1 MEWRN
6 GKACAVQHQP
16 GKGAI
21 RGSCHALTR
30 PNPEWN
36 KNRTYILRP
45 AKNVYCRASFRPEA
59 KDGTV
64 RFAMVG
70 VSNRWGR
77 MTIFEDPRAPGHAE
91 LRYRPDVDGLR
102 AVAVLCVVF
111 YHYGF
116 WQVPGG
122 FVGVDVFFV
131 ISGFLITGIIHREM
145 ADGRFTIRH
154 FYERRIRRIF
164 PALFAM
170 LSVATVAA
178 WLLLFPV
185 DFEAYAK
192 SLMATAFFA
201 ANFEFW
207 REVGYFDISAS
218 LKPLLHLWS
227 IAVEEQFYL
236 LFPPLLLLVGASSR
250 RRLLCVIGGLLV
262 VSFAFS
268 VWAVGHSAPTAFYLL
283 PARMWELM
291 LGAVV
296 ALAPLPA
303 LSRRWREAAAFAG
316 VSLIAWAVW
325 TYDRW
330 MPFPGAAALA
340 PCLGAAL
347 VIYAGQQPNLVARAL
362 SGKPVVFVGLI
373 SYSLYLWHWPVL
385 VFAQI
390 ALNRALHPWE
400 IYACI
405 ALSFV
410 LAAISWRFVER
421 PIRIDRGLEWRALF
435 GSAAAAMSIA
445 AICGVAVASAR
456 GVPQRLQ
463 PEIRKILAEERDH
476 EPRMDICFGLDA
488 HDVRKGRLCRIGSMK
503 AETPSFILWGDSH
516 ADALLPA
523 VQQVAQQNGRAGLFA
538 GTDSC
543 APLLGVVRPDAP
555 KCKPFND
562 AVARL
567 ATKPA
572 IREVILDARW
582 SKNAYGTAR
591 GEGDWRIFPRDEN
604 GEGTDLRSTEAVFY
618 RGLERTVQK
627 LTRAGKKV
635 VIVASVPE
643 AGYSVPRVMAHMRID
658 GDQRNLTH
666 SLSKFLAH
674 QKFVFSALTR
684 MHVRY
689 GAKILYPH
697 EILCATGKCELS
709 MDDRPL
715 YRDEHHLS
723 VFGALQ
729 LAPLVSQAF

>member
-1 MEWRN
+1 M
-6 GKACAVQHQP
+6 
-16 GKGAI
+16 
-21 RGSCHALTR
+21 
-30 PNPEWN
+30 
-36 KNRTYILRP
+36 
-45 AKNVYCRASFRPEA
+45 
-59 KDGTV
+59 TV
-64 RFAMVG
+64 
-70 VSNRWGR
+70 
-77 MTIFEDPRAPGHAE
+77 FEDPRAPGHSE

-122 FVGVDVFFV
+122 FVGVDIFFV

-145 ADGRFTIRH
+145 TDGRFTIRH

-170 LSVATVAA
+170 LAAATVAA

-192 SLMATAFFA
+192 SLVATAFFG

-207 REVGYFDISAS
+207 REVGYFDLAAS

-236 LFPPLLLLVGASSR
+236 LFPAVLLLTGTSSRWKLPGVVGA
-250 RRLLCVIGGLLV
+250 LLV
-262 VSFAFS
+262 ASFAFS
-268 VWAVGHSAPTAFYLL
+268 VWAVGHSASTAFYLL
-283 PARMWELM
+283 PSRMWELM
-291 LGAVV
+291 LGALV
-296 ALAPLPA
+296 ALAPLPS
-303 LSRRWREAAAFAG
+303 LSRWWRDAMGFAG
-316 VSLIAWAVW
+316 AVLIAWAVW

-330 MPFPGAAALA
+330 MAFPGVAALA

-347 VIYAGQQPNLVARAL
+347 VIYAGQQANIVARAL
-362 SGKPVVFVGLI
+362 SAKPVVRVGLI

-385 VFAQI
+385 VFTQI
-390 ALNRALHPWE
+390 ALNRALDPWE

-405 ALSFV
+405 ALSFA
-410 LAAISWRFVER
+410 LATLSWRFVER
-421 PIRIDRGLEWRALF
+421 PIRKHRGLEWRALF
-435 GSAAAAMSIA
+435 GGAAAAVTITA
-445 AICGVAVASAR
+445 LCGAAVASAR
-456 GVPQRLQ
+456 GVPERMQ

-476 EPRMDICFGLDA
+476 EPRMDICFGLTA
-488 HDVRKGRLCRIGSMK
+488 HDVRRGRLCRIGSTQ
-503 AETPSFILWGDSH
+503 AATPSFILWGDSH

-523 VQQVAQQNGRAGLFA
+523 VQKVAQQNGRAGLFA

-562 AVARL
+562 AVAKL
-567 ATKPA
+567 ATKST

-591 GEGDWRIFPRDEN
+591 GEGDWRIFPHDDE
-604 GEGTDLRSTEAVFY
+604 GEGTDLMSTEAVFY
-618 RGLERTVQK
+618 RGLERTVRK
-627 LTRAGKKV
+627 LTRAGKRV

-643 AGYSVPRVMAHMRID
+643 AGYSVPRMMAHMRID
-658 GDQRNLTH
+658 GDERKLTH
-666 SLSKFLAH
+666 SLSAFLAH
-674 QKFVFSALTR
+674 QKFVFSALKR
-684 MHVRY
+684 MRERY

-709 MDDRPL
+709 LNDRPL

-723 VFGALQ
+723 VFGAMQ
-729 LAPLVSQAF
+729 LTPLVSQAF